1 MIIRFAIIDDEQP
14 YIDHLRK
21 LINKW
26 CNQNEVNPIYY
37 EYLSGDSFFW
47 DWDNVSFDIVFID
60 ILFPKKSLTGIEIAS
75 RIRTTDNNTI
85 LVFVTNITEEISKG
99 YDVSALQYLIKP
111 AKYPDIEKCL
121 NKAKLTISERK
132 NNSYAFQKNKNCILR
147 IPYNDIIAFSSA
159 LQYTEI
165 ITKNNSYRQL
175 ERLKNIEKCLPNNFE
190 RCHRSIIINI
200 EEISLITNTD
210 VTMTNG
216 LTFPVSKTCFD
227 RLKTKF
233 IELFNY

>member
-1 MIIRFAIIDDEQP
+1 MIIRIAIIEDEQP
-14 YIDHLRK
+14 YIDYLRK

-26 CNQNEVNPIYY
+26 CDQNEVTPIYY

-47 DWDNVSFDIVFID
+47 DWESISFDMIFID
-60 ILFPKKSLTGIEIAS
+60 ILFPNKDLTGIEIAS
-75 RIRTTDNNTI
+75 RIRITDNTTI
-85 LVFVTNITEEISKG
+85 IVFVTNIIEEISKG

-111 AKYPDIEKCL
+111 AKYTDIEKCMD
-121 NKAKLTISERK
+121 KAKITLMERK
-132 NNSYAFQKNKNCILR
+132 SNSYAFQKNKNCLLR

-165 ITKNNSYRQL
+165 ITKKTSYRQL

-200 EEISLITNTD
+200 EEIALLTHTD
-210 VTMTNG
+210 VTMTNRAV
-216 LTFPVSKTCFD
+216 FPVSKTCFEK
-227 RLKTKF
+227 LKEKF
-233 IELFNY
+233 INFFNY